1 MNTDNNSLS
10 ESLKKL
16 ARDMEYPPL
25 NGGPTPEEIIG
36 ALKAAADAIEEYEY
50 EADEQEENAERVEEL
65 ESIIE
70 YAVDKADDIQIIPGL
85 AVASGELP
93 ECKSVEECE
102 KKIMEIISD
111 LRRA

>member
-10 ESLKKL
+10 ESLEKL

-36 ALKAAADAIEEYEY
+36 ALKAAADAIGEYEY

-65 ESIIE
+65 EGAIE
-70 YAVDKADDIQIIPGL
+70 DAADKVNEILTDLRL
-85 AVASGELP
+85 AVESGEIP
-93 ECKSVEECE
+93 TCKTVED
-102 KKIMEIISD
+102 METQLIEIRSD
-111 LRRA
+111 LRGA

>member
-10 ESLKKL
+10 ESLEKL

-36 ALKAAADAIEEYEY
+36 ALKAAADAIGEYEY
-50 EADEQEENAERVEEL
+50 EADEQEENADRIEEL
-65 ESIIE
+65 EGAIE
-70 YAVDKADDIQIIPGL
+70 DAADKADDALVILSL
-85 AVASGELP
+85 AVKSGELP
-93 ECKSVEECE
+93 KCKPVEELL
-102 KKIMEIISD
+102 KTLMEIISD